1 MMRIN
6 TMKLTIII
14 IMLLFLGGTM
24 TGLFFKAIPDGNGD
38 VIYMFVGILLGIL
51 STAIMTMFRKE

>member
-1 MMRIN
+1 MKIN
-6 TMKLTIII
+6 SMKLTIIMS
-14 IMLLFLGGTM
+14 MLLFLGGTM
-24 TGLFFKAIPDGNGD
+24 TGLFFRAIPDGNGD

>member
-1 MMRIN
+1 M
-6 TMKLTIII
+6 
-14 IMLLFLGGTM
+14 MLLFLAGTM
-24 TGLFFKAIPDGNGD
+24 TGLFFRAIPDGNGD